1 MGRVDVSI
9 PKERFL
15 LCLSFIYLFAFA
27 SLYIQLPGLYSE
39 KGVTPVQ
46 TLTLNVPKDASDL
59 VKNLNLLRF
68 AEFLQLDVY
77 MCLELVTVVGIV
89 LSFLSSFTSAFR
101 IGPVFL
107 ALWLLYLSVVKVGQ
121 TFLWFQWDILLLESG
136 FIAILLSS
144 FGTLISLPRVV
155 ASDKIGM
162 WLLRWLLFRLM
173 FSSGVVKLISDCPT
187 WWNLE
192 ALHWHYQSQCI
203 PTPLAWYAH
212 HLPGWFHNLCV
223 AGTFVIE
230 IPMTFLFFMPFRTT
244 RLASFYSQVLLQL
257 AIILTGNYNFFNL
270 LTIAL
275 CYSLLKDD
283 DFNSRRRRKW
293 TVSGSLSFVISWVL
307 IISIFVIS
315 AYLFEFSISNN
326 SITSSVGFT
335 KKEFTWFL
343 NTSVKYSIYFGVAF
357 FFVEVLHSIVVALY
371 ARRFWRKLYEL
382 VGVIVIS
389 FIGLAVLMSS
399 LVPFASLNPTIQLPS
414 QNLQVYKHL
423 QPYYITNS
431 YGLFRRMTG
440 VGGRPELIL
449 EAASNLNG
457 PWSEYAFNFKPG
469 RVDGRPPVVI
479 PHQPRLDWQMWFA
492 ALSNYRNHPWFMNLI
507 YRLLNQ
513 QPEVLQL
520 LDPSGLP
527 NNPKYIRAHLYT
539 YHFTDSANSKDWWK
553 RTFKSEYLP
562 PVSLSSEILRS
573 SIQENGLVGKRH
585 PRPHDPTILSL
596 SLSRLRSFVGQPKD
610 LSPLVMVCLV
620 LAITKFAVNQADQS
634 TRTTYHHNRA

>member
-59 VKNLNLLRF
+59 MKNLNLLRF

-144 FGTLISLPRVV
+144 FGTLLSLPRVV
-155 ASDKIGM
+155 ASDTIGM

-357 FFVEVLHSIVVALY
+357 FFVEVLHSIVV
-371 ARRFWRKLYEL
+371 
-382 VGVIVIS
+382 

-431 YGLFRRMTG
+431 YGLFRRLFIFEYCLLCLNNLCYLRMTG

-449 EAASNLNG
+449 EAASNLN
-457 PWSEYAFNFKPG
+457 
-469 RVDGRPPVVI
+469 V